1 MHIKVQGFKVAQAL
15 YKKLNSS
22 FKKIKPLNE
31 IQVIKYWEKVKWMLV
46 NVNVSLLQND
56 KLFRKPLYS

>member
-1 MHIKVQGFKVAQAL
+1 MHIKVQGFKVSQAL

-31 IQVIKYWEKVKWMLV
+31 IQVIKYWEKIKW
-46 NVNVSLLQND
+46 NAGEC
-56 KLFRKPLYS
+56 